1 MFAPADLMAWTDG
14 RALVATGSPFEPVTF
29 DGRTSRIGQG
39 NNAFIFPG
47 LGLGTL
53 VAEAR
58 EVSDGMC
65 RVAAKCLADQVSRED
80 LDAGTLFPPI
90 RELRRVAARIAE
102 AVVREARDTRLGR
115 PLPDETIADTVAAA
129 QWNPRYP
136 VLEPA

>member
-1 MFAPADLMAWTDG
+1 M
-14 RALVATGSPFEPVTF
+14 
-29 DGRTSRIGQG
+29 
-39 NNAFIFPG
+39 
-47 LGLGTL
+47 L

-65 RVAAKCLADQVSRED
+65 RVAAECLADQVSLEH

-102 AVVREARDTRLGR
+102 AVVREARDTGLGR
-115 PLPDETIADTVAAA
+115 PLADAIIAETVAAA
-129 QWNPRYP
+129 QWDPRYP